1 MKIFRIPSLFLL
13 IFVKSG
19 CIFETNVLFL
29 PYDRKTKSIMGIRII
44 GTGRCIPEKIL
55 NNADL
60 ERMVDTS
67 DEWIVTRT
75 GIKER
80 HIAESD
86 QTSSD
91 LAAVAA
97 QNALENAGITA
108 DMIDLI
114 IVSTVTPDHPFP
126 STSALVQRKIGA
138 PKCPCFDIEAACS
151 GFLYALNTAYGM
163 MASPLGYKRVLV
175 IGAEKMTSL
184 VDWSDRSTC
193 VLFGDG
199 SAAVVLENDGDPD
212 TPDFYVA
219 GEVAADGSVSDI
231 LIVPGG
237 GSACPPTVD
246 SVNEKKHFI
255 KMGGPKTFQLAVTSM
270 VSACRNV
277 LEKSGVDP
285 QDVVWAI
292 PHQANRRI
300 IDAVANKLGI
310 PEKVY
315 LNVDRFGNTSSAS
328 IGICL
333 DELNREGKIKK
344 GDLILTASFGAGLT
358 WAALL
363 IRW

>member
-1 MKIFRIPSLFLL
+1 
-13 IFVKSG
+13 
-19 CIFETNVLFL
+19 
-29 PYDRKTKSIMGIRII
+29 MGIRIK
-44 GTGRCIPEKIL
+44 GTGRCIPDKL
-55 NNADL
+55 LTNDDL
-60 ERMVDTS
+60 EKMVDTS

-75 GIKER
+75 GIKVR
-80 HIAESD
+80 HVAEAD
-86 QTSSD
+86 QASSD
-91 LAAVAA
+91 MAAVAA
-97 QNALENAGITA
+97 KNALENAGLTP
-108 DMIDLI
+108 DQIDLI
-114 IVSTVTPDHPFP
+114 IVSTVTPDYAFP
-126 STSALVQRKIGA
+126 SVSALVQKKIGA
-138 PKCPCFDIEAACS
+138 GKCPCFDIEAACS

-163 MASPLGYKRVLV
+163 MSSPLAYKRVLV

-184 VDWSDRSTC
+184 VDWTDRSTC

-219 GEVAADGSVSDI
+219 GEVAADGEVSDL

-237 GSACPPTVD
+237 GSAMPATVE
-246 SVNEKKHFI
+246 SVEGKFHTI

-277 LEKSGVDP
+277 LEKSGVSADE
-285 QDVVWAI
+285 VVWAI

-333 DELNREGKIKK
+333 DELNRAGKIKK

-358 WAALL
+358 WAAELF
-363 IRW
+363 RW

>member
-1 MKIFRIPSLFLL
+1 
-13 IFVKSG
+13 
-19 CIFETNVLFL
+19 
-29 PYDRKTKSIMGIRII
+29 MGIKIK
-44 GTGRCIPEKIL
+44 GTGRCIPDKIL
-55 NNADL
+55 TNDDL
-60 ERMVDTS
+60 EKMVDTS

-80 HIAESD
+80 HIAENN

-91 LAAVAA
+91 LAAIAA
-97 QNALENAGITA
+97 KNALENAGITA

-126 STSALVQRKIGA
+126 STSALVQQKIGA
-138 PKCPCFDIEAACS
+138 GKCPCFDIEAACS
-151 GFLYALNTAYGM
+151 GLLYALNTAYGM
-163 MASPLGYKRVLV
+163 MASPLAYKRVLV

-184 VDWSDRSTC
+184 VNWEDRSTC

-199 SAAVVLENDGDPD
+199 AAAFVLENDGDPD

-219 GEVAADGSVSDI
+219 GEVAADGNAADI
-231 LIVPGG
+231 LQVPAG
-237 GSACPPTVD
+237 GSAMPASEQTVA
-246 SVNEKKHFI
+246 EKLHTI
-255 KMGGPKTFQLAVTSM
+255 HMGGPKTFHLAVLSM
-270 VSACRNV
+270 VNACRAV
-277 LEKSGVDP
+277 LEKSGTKAEDII
-285 QDVVWAI
+285 WAI

-300 IDAVANKLGI
+300 IDAVATKLGI

-315 LNVDRFGNTSSAS
+315 LNVDRYGNTSSAS